1 METIYNAYKIEDKGD
16 LFIFQSLGQM
26 DFKVRIDYAHY
37 YQMQLP
43 QSVYKITM
51 PVTLMQ
57 WYNNL
62 KAKMNKDHEP
72 KQID

>member
-37 YQMQLP
+37 Y
-43 QSVYKITM
+43 
-51 PVTLMQ
+51 
-57 WYNNL
+57 
-62 KAKMNKDHEP
+62 
-72 KQID
+72 